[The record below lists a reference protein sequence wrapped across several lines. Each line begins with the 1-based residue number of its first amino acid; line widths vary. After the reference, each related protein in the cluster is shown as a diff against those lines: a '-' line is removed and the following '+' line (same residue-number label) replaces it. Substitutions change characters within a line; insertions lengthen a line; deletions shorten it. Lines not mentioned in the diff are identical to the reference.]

1 MGLPWLSECSDV
13 SSVCPCSIWEAPG
26 NSPALC
32 ERCEMGTFLY
42 SFLPLQRAQNL
53 QICFREWGKI
63 PSVSNQRRPWSLQSK
78 VLFTHTKKMKS
89 SPKYITIK
97 FSNQRILKAAREKK
111 IPHSQGTTPKPTGQ
125 WRVGQNIQSAER
137 KNFQPTTLSL
147 ANVCFRNEGQIKM
160 LPDKQNRG
168 MSPPLGLPYKKCKMV
183 FLKLR

>member
-32 ERCEMGTFLY
+32 ERCKMGMFLY

-78 VLFTHTKKMKS
+78 VLFTHTKKM
-89 SPKYITIK
+89 
-97 FSNQRILKAAREKK
+97 SNEGLGKLSTFILKIPSEVGRRHHSCWFSLLGAAMNFCSIYWLSSFLALCSLRPL
-111 IPHSQGTTPKPTGQ
+111 PH
-125 WRVGQNIQSAER
+125 
-137 KNFQPTTLSL
+137 
-147 ANVCFRNEGQIKM
+147 
-160 LPDKQNRG
+160 
-168 MSPPLGLPYKKCKMV
+168 PPS
-183 FLKLR
+183 